1 MRSEEEMKRQL
12 KDQRFI
18 RHIYHT
24 RILSSIISYLSMRFQ
39 DRKRR
44 QSARRLTY
52 SLCNRLE
59 GLRQGQIHSSP
70 VMRVD
75 DYDDEMISFLR
86 TNVFY
91 VQALG
96 HMWYRT

>member
-1 MRSEEEMKRQL
+1 MRSEEERKRQL

-18 RHIYHT
+18 RHIHHA
-24 RILSSIISYLSMRFQ
+24 RILSLMISYLSMRFQ
-39 DRKRR
+39 DRKLR

-59 GLRQGQIHSSP
+59 GLRQGQIHSLP
-70 VMRVD
+70 VMKVD

-86 TNVFY
+86 TDVLY
-91 VQALG
+91 V
-96 HMWYRT
+96 